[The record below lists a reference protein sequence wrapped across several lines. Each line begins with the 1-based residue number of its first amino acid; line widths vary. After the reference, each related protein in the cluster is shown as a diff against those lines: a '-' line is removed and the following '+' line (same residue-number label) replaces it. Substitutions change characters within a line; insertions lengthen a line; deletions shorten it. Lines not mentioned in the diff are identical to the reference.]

1 MSNALQNKV
10 RAEKDFDIIKSLT
23 DAYHLF
29 ALLVTIVCNKL
40 SAIDHMPTK
49 MVKSLAFMMRLSGY
63 NMGLAEFYNS
73 FVARCK
79 VGEVAGLSLDIT
91 VLQAR
96 MLSAKLIEVSGDKN
110 NATCI
115 DYLTDIKT
123 ISDEQFYA
131 CLFLHTAG
139 DQYEDCCTT
148 LDNNFTMWSDMIP
161 STVKGMCT
169 LLENFLKLKSAQ
181 QKSVYSSHLLE
192 HYVPSQYLQDYQ
204 ASELLTN
211 TRSMLIN
218 EIE

>member
-131 CLFLHTAG
+131 CLFLHAAG
-139 DQYEDCCTT
+139 DQY
-148 LDNNFTMWSDMIP
+148 DNNFTMWSGMIP
-161 STVKGMCT
+161 STVKSMYT

-181 QKSVYSSHLLE
+181 QKSNSGSASHSNNNVKARLPG
-192 HYVPSQYLQDYQ
+192 HSFQQHFD
-204 ASELLTN
+204 
-211 TRSMLIN
+211 
-218 EIE
+218 